1 MATTGE
7 NWLQQSLN
15 SSFHKWPYNRLING
29 HTPVPGFCAHIMLHG
44 KRDFTGV
51 EKVMD
56 LEVRSG
62 LD

>member
-1 MATTGE
+1 MAAAE
-7 NWLQQSLN
+7 FKFQ
-15 SSFHKWPYNRLING
+15 FHKWPYKRLINV
-29 HTPVPGFCAHIMLHG
+29 HTPMPGFCAHIMLHG

-51 EKVMD
+51 VKVMD